1 MKKIVLVLVVALM
14 GTIVMNAQPPRR
26 SDMSPEQMVE
36 KRVERLDKHL
46 GLTAEQKAAI
56 TRIYTEEMQARHND
70 KSERMDRG
78 EKPDEATM
86 SARHQQMKAQKEAT
100 DAKIEALLTPEQATK
115 YAQMKQHAGK
125 RGHDKG
131 RMGHRGHAK
140 KGDRQKGNCENCNC
154 KDK

>member
-1 MKKIVLVLVVALM
+1 MKKIVLALVVALM
-14 GTIVMNAQPPRR
+14 GTNVMNAQPPRR

-56 TRIYTEEMQARHND
+56 ASIYAEEMKAMNNS
-70 KSERMDRG
+70 KSERMNRG

-86 SARHQQMKAQKEAT
+86 NARHEQMKAQKEAT

-131 RMGHRGHAK
+131 RKGHRGNAK
-140 KGDRQKGNCENCNC
+140 KGDRQKGCCENCNC

>member
-1 MKKIVLVLVVALM
+1 MKKIVLALVVALM

-56 TRIYTEEMQARHND
+56 ASIYAEEMKAMHNS
-70 KSERMDRG
+70 KSERMNRG

-86 SARHQQMKAQKEAT
+86 NARHEQMRAQKEAT

-131 RMGHRGHAK
+131 RKGHRGNAK
-140 KGDRQKGNCENCNC
+140 KGDRQKGCCENCNC